1 MTNTSEKNPINQ
13 DNTGE
18 TSNSFYRNIA
28 ILLVLNLLIKPI
40 YILGIDAQVQNSLGE
55 NTYGLFFTFFSFC
68 MLFQII
74 LDPGILNYNN
84 QLISKDVENV
94 SGHFSKIAGSKI
106 ILVLAFVSI
115 ISIVGLFLGYT
126 QSQYGVLLG
135 VAFIL
140 ILNSFLSY
148 LRSHFSA
155 LGQYKY
161 ESLLS
166 GLDKTLMILII
177 GYFLYVRNEISLPV
191 FIFGQISALIIS
203 CGVFVLLLR
212 RMFKMRLSFSITETI
227 VLVKKTFPYALVLLL
242 MTLYT
247 RLDSV
252 MLDQLIDDD
261 QYSVGV
267 YATGYRLLDAA
278 NMIGILFALLMLPM
292 FSKLIDQREK
302 LLDLAESIT
311 KLLFTICT
319 LITMLCWFYAVDI
332 IDLIYINT
340 TPMHYKVFKY
350 LMIGFWAMCLS
361 NIHGCLFLAKG
372 TLKNINLLFVCG
384 ILINLLLNIFWIPQH
399 LAFGAVKATVITQ
412 FFVFLGQFYLA
423 HRVFKFRFS
432 FSKALQFLAVL
443 LGLYVI
449 IYGFEAYISL
459 YWLIEVLLISFLA
472 FGLSFLCGFLRL
484 PFKIGKAT

>member
-1 MTNTSEKNPINQ
+1 MSLAKKEENSTKHSQETGATS
-13 DNTGE
+13 
-18 TSNSFYRNIA
+18 SSFYRNIA

-55 NTYGLFFTFFSFC
+55 STYGLFFTFFSFC

-84 QLISKDVENV
+84 QLISKDVKNV
-94 SGHFSKIAGSKI
+94 SNHFASIAGSKI
-106 ILVLAFVSI
+106 ILVFAFVCIVSI
-115 ISIVGLFLGYT
+115 IGLFLGYT
-126 QSQYGVLLG
+126 QAQYGVLLG
-135 VAFIL
+135 VAFVL

-155 LGQYKY
+155 LGKYKY

-166 GLDKTLMILII
+166 GLDKTLMIIII
-177 GYFLYVRNEISLPV
+177 GYFLYVRNHISLTI
-191 FIFGQISALIIS
+191 FIAGQISALVIS
-203 CGVFVLLLR
+203 CAVFIVLLCR
-212 RMFKMRLSFSITETI
+212 FFKMRLHFSIKDTI
-227 VLVKKTFPYALVLLL
+227 GLVKKTFPYALVLLL

-252 MLDQLIDDD
+252 MLDQLVDDE

-292 FSKLIDQREK
+292 FSKLIEQRDK
-302 LLDLAESIT
+302 LLDLAETIT
-311 KLLFTICT
+311 KLLFVTCSLIT
-319 LITMLCWFYAVDI
+319 LISWFYAEDI
-332 IDLIYINT
+332 INLIYINT
-340 TPMHYKVFKY
+340 TPMHYQVFKY
-350 LMIGFWAMCLS
+350 LMIGFWAMCMA

-372 TLKNINLLFVCG
+372 TLTSINLLFVTG
-384 ILINLLLNIFWIPQH
+384 ILINLSLNIIWIPED

-423 HRVFKFRFS
+423 HRTFNFRFS
-432 FSKALQFLAVL
+432 FVKLLQFLAVL
-443 LGLYVI
+443 LGFNALFWS
-449 IYGFEAYISL
+449 FETYISL
-459 YWLIEVLLISFLA
+459 YWIIEVLLISFLA

-484 PFKIGKAT
+484 PSIK